1 LEPFNPIDAL
11 NTIRVSRAYQYSY
24 SDTTMAEVPERRSS
38 ITSEE
43 LNQNITNPLPKQTDS
58 IEAFIGDGDW
68 KEAHQEFL
76 KDNPGFRLKNHDS
89 QGRPDHGR
97 FHEMWDDVQ
106 QIVTEIK
113 TFTGR
118 DRRTFRTFL
127 RSIVEG
133 TDHIDSAVCLAL
145 GFYTHSASAR
155 REVFRHQ
162 LAMFLVF
169 HQMLEQK
176 QQEHIPMVFQDPTFD
191 VEEEY
196 LFINMIR
203 AKVVQHPACLEHI
216 TKSSFV
222 FAIGL
227 PSGALADTVVKKLP
241 ALYIGNKVDYG
252 SGTSYALAERYIRH
266 WYLAND
272 PWMTPE
278 LGRVVEQTN
287 RFVDSYKIDIF
298 NPAHDDCYPKD
309 DVRYFKEIFVHRL
322 KRDPST

>member
-1 LEPFNPIDAL
+1 
-11 NTIRVSRAYQYSY
+11 
-24 SDTTMAEVPERRSS
+24 MAEVPERRSS

-43 LNQNITNPLPKQTDS
+43 LNQNVTNPLPEQTDS
-58 IEAFIGDGDW
+58 IEAFIDEGDW

-76 KDNPGFRLKNHDS
+76 KDNPGFRLKNYDS

-118 DRRTFRTFL
+118 DRL
-127 RSIVEG
+127 
-133 TDHIDSAVCLAL
+133 CLAL
-145 GFYTHSASAR
+145 GYYTHSTSAR

-162 LAMFLVF
+162 LAMFVVF

-196 LFINMIR
+196 LFINMLR

-227 PSGALADTVVKKLP
+227 PSGALADTVVEKLP

-287 RFVDSYKIDIF
+287 RFVESYKIDIF

-322 KRDPST
+322 KENPST

>member
-1 LEPFNPIDAL
+1 
-11 NTIRVSRAYQYSY
+11 
-24 SDTTMAEVPERRSS
+24 
-38 ITSEE
+38 
-43 LNQNITNPLPKQTDS
+43 
-58 IEAFIGDGDW
+58 
-68 KEAHQEFL
+68 
-76 KDNPGFRLKNHDS
+76 
-89 QGRPDHGR
+89 
-97 FHEMWDDVQ
+97 
-106 QIVTEIK
+106 
-113 TFTGR
+113 
-118 DRRTFRTFL
+118 
-127 RSIVEG
+127 
-133 TDHIDSAVCLAL
+133 
-145 GFYTHSASAR
+145 
-155 REVFRHQ
+155 
-162 LAMFLVF
+162 MFL
-169 HQMLEQK
+169 MLEQK

-196 LFINMIR
+196 LFINMLR

-222 FAIGL
+222 FAIHL
-227 PSGALADTVVKKLP
+227 PSGALADTVVEKLP

-298 NPAHDDCYPKD
+298 NPAHDDCYPED

-322 KRDPST
+322 KKNPST

>member
-1 LEPFNPIDAL
+1 
-11 NTIRVSRAYQYSY
+11 
-24 SDTTMAEVPERRSS
+24 MAEVPERRSS

-43 LNQNITNPLPKQTDS
+43 LNQNITNPLPEQTDS
-58 IEAFIGDGDW
+58 IEAFIDEGDW

-97 FHEMWDDVQ
+97 FHNMWVDVQ

-118 DRRTFRTFL
+118 DRHIFRTFL
-127 RSIVEG
+127 QRIVEG
-133 TDHIDSAVCLAL
+133 TNHIDSAVCLAL
-145 GFYTHSASAR
+145 GYYTHLASAR
-155 REVFRHQ
+155 REGFQHQ

-196 LFINMIR
+196 LFINMLR

-222 FAIGL
+222 FAIHL
-227 PSGALADTVVKKLP
+227 PSGALADTVVEKLP

-298 NPAHDDCYPKD
+298 NPAHDDCYPED

-322 KRDPST
+322 KEDLNT